1 MLKIIVATAAILL
14 PGAALAEDWGKF
26 YAEVYG
32 GASVGTDT
40 SYNGID
46 YAMDPTWTAGAAF
59 GVALPQTACRAA
71 TAGNR
76 SALWL
81 GPDEWLLLAEDGAT
95 DAIEAAFAEGM
106 AGHPHSLVDVGHRN
120 TAIEIAGPAAADVLN
135 AGCPLDLRLDAFPVG
150 MCTRTVFA
158 KAEIVLWRLDDQRFR
173 VEVWRSFAGY
183 LWGLLDEIRR
193 EHAA

>member
-1 MLKIIVATAAILL
+1 MPDQNTIPRLGAFDQLAAR
-14 PGAALAEDWGKF
+14 AAAVTLTPCPPAARFIFRGRPAGFD
-26 YAEVYG
+26 A
-32 GASVGTDT
+32 
-40 SYNGID
+40 
-46 YAMDPTWTAGAAF
+46 AGAAF

-106 AGHPHSLVDVGHRN
+106 AGYPHSLVDVGHRN

-135 AGCPLDLRLDAFPVG
+135 AGCPLDLRPDAFPVG

-158 KAEIVLWRLDDQRFR
+158 KAEIVLWRLEDQRFR

-183 LWGLLDEIRR
+183 LWGLLDEVRR